1 MKPASNTR
9 KIALAIVL
17 CSVALLLPIWASLQ
31 LSWIQSELNE
41 RNDGFEYV
49 HDILRRAEETA
60 DQVSHAVERINSSHL
75 PPCSEQERD
84 LMRDIDLESDYTQA
98 IGRIANNIIICSSLD
113 NNEPIYLG
121 KPDLVTEN
129 GVGEYFHVLLTRN
142 KQHPLNVFAKDGVA
156 VITDPDLPLDV
167 SLNDND
173 ISLALL
179 VPSANGQQVLAS
191 RGNRIDPHW
200 VRSLPKGEER
210 TYNKDG
216 YMVMAARSSRY
227 DLAVLVASPQERID
241 RRVRHFAL
249 LFVPIGVLCGVSLI
263 WATMYLARLRS
274 SFDNRL
280 KAAVRRREFYVEYQ
294 PVVDLKSRRWTGA
307 EALVRWRTDNTTVRP
322 DHFIPLAE
330 ERHLI
335 HLITEQVISLIAEDL
350 PRILKIDPAFR
361 VAINLSPD
369 DLRTQSTVEMLR
381 SLLALEG
388 VCPGNLE
395 VEATERAFVEDQKI
409 SRVLEQIRSL
419 GIQVAIDD
427 FGIGYS
433 SLSRIHSFRFDI
445 LKIDKTF
452 VDTIGTEGAA
462 RGVMLPIIDIARSLD
477 LHIVAEGVEREEQAR
492 FLQAYGIERAQGW
505 LFSAP
510 LSAAALSKE
519 LRERSHEAVECKE

>member
-41 RNDGFEYV
+41 RNEGFAYV
-49 HDILRRAEETA
+49 RDILRRAEKTA

-75 PPCSEQERD
+75 PPCSAQERD

-98 IGRIANNIIICSSLD
+98 VGRIANDVIVCSSLD
-113 NNEPIYLG
+113 NREPIYLD
-121 KPDLVTEN
+121 KPGLVTAN
-129 GVGEYFHVLLTRN
+129 GVKEYFHVVLTRD
-142 KQHPLNVFAKDGVA
+142 KHPLNVFAKDGVA

-179 VPSANGQQVLAS
+179 VPSADGQHVLAS
-191 RGNRIDPHW
+191 RGYRIDPRW

-227 DLAVLVASPQERID
+227 DLAVVVASPQERID

-274 SFDNRL
+274 SFDSRL
-280 KAAVRRREFYVEYQ
+280 KSAVRRREFYVEYQ

-307 EALVRWRTDNTTVRP
+307 EALVRWRTDDTTVRP
-322 DHFIPLAE
+322 DLFIPLAE

-335 HLITEQVISLIAEDL
+335 HLITQQVISLIAEDL
-350 PRILKIDPAFR
+350 PRILKIDPSFR

-369 DLRTQSTVEMLR
+369 DLRMQSTVEMLR

-409 SRVLEQIRSL
+409 SHVLEQIRSL

-510 LSAAALSKE
+510 LSVAALSKE
-519 LRERSHEAVECKE
+519 LRERSQETVALK